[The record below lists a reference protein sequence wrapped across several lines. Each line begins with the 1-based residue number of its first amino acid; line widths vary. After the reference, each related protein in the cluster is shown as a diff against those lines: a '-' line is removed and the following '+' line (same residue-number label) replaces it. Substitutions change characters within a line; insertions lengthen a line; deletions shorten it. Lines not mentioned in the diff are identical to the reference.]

1 LDWIGGGGVGGG
13 GGGGGDGGDGAG
25 DAWELEAEG
34 FDWEGFVAGQPEKVR
49 AWCEEVRCSLT
60 PPPTPPPPPSPSPGA
75 LYLDVRGVA
84 GTYLFYHPYQARSTL
99 MFEGLLDLMRGG
111 RTSLEGDAEG
121 DIIDETPTVL
131 LEVLLDAG
139 GGGGGGSGGGSGGGG
154 SGGGPSVS
162 VRVREGGDEA
172 EARALLPSRP
182 APSDTAR
189 SEKSVAAAL
198 AGLGEAEWAA
208 ATRRMRAA
216 LVAVPAQAAELLQ
229 EAGGGLQQV
238 EQALRA
244 AAERAEAGGGARHG
258 RAAMAL
264 RLQLAGYAG
273 AGAHGATGALREWD
287 AAWAA
292 APEQAAER
300 RVVEAAARARLR
312 RMSGDEVVRARAEL
326 LSGGRVFEL
335 CVEREAEEARQRAT
349 ATAARWRSR
358 AAEGA
363 AAAVEA
369 AAAARTVPREGQ
381 PCNCVP
387 PLPPAEGEEEAH
399 GADCGAEG
407 AEASEGALEVSVA
420 LARCA
425 VALVRAHADA
435 DGKTCRRQLIEM
447 RASAGFVELARRA
460 ARLRTADAA
469 RLGDGARLA
478 FWLNVYNALVLHGCA
493 LHAHELPHGCLRLVR
508 LHARFC
514 YEVGGSLISA
524 IEIEHAV
531 LRKLLPRPA
540 FPGASWLI
548 PKFGAADPR
557 AALAPPP
564 CTLLCFGLAPGTAFA
579 PPLRAYG
586 LGLRERRNTAKD
598 RTAAE
603 SAAAAASGVEL
614 QRVSPEASGWQRV
627 VTELEA
633 NAREHLAATAT
644 LQLDASRQG
653 GLSGEL
659 RLPVQLYWHQ
669 VRRGAGA
676 SKRASPCS
684 PPAPGRPRRPVASPL
699 PHPLAKP
706 TRPKPTSPSPTPY
719 RPTWGRTSVVRW
731 AC

>member
-1 LDWIGGGGVGGG
+1 
-13 GGGGGDGGDGAG
+13 
-25 DAWELEAEG
+25 
-34 FDWEGFVAGQPEKVR
+34 
-49 AWCEEVRCSLT
+49 
-60 PPPTPPPPPSPSPGA
+60 
-75 LYLDVRGVA
+75 
-84 GTYLFYHPYQARSTL
+84 

-121 DIIDETPTVL
+121 DVIDGSPAVL

-139 GGGGGGSGGGSGGGG
+139 GGGGSGDDGGGGCGGG

-162 VRVREGGDEA
+162 FCVWESGGEA
-172 EARALLPSRP
+172 KARALLPSRP

-189 SEKSVAAAL
+189 SEKGVAAAL
-198 AGLGEAEWAA
+198 AELGEAEWAA
-208 ATRRMRAA
+208 ATRRMRLALAA
-216 LVAVPAQAAELLQ
+216 APAQAAERLQ
-229 EAGGGLQQV
+229 AAGGGLHEV

-273 AGAHGATGALREWD
+273 AGAHGAAGALREWD

-292 APEQAAER
+292 APEQTAER
-300 RVVEAAARARLR
+300 RVVEVAARARLR
-312 RMSGDEVVRARAEL
+312 RMSGDEVARARAEL
-326 LSGGRVFEL
+326 RVGGRISEL

-349 ATAARWRSR
+349 ATAARWRSS
-358 AAEGA
+358 ASA
-363 AAAVEA
+363 AAAAEA
-369 AAAARTVPREGQ
+369 AVAARTVPREGQ

-387 PLPPAEGEEEAH
+387 PLPHAEGEE
-399 GADCGAEG
+399 GTGDAEG
-407 AEASEGALEVSVA
+407 AEGVEGSEGALEVSVA

-425 VALVRAHADA
+425 VALARAHADA
-435 DGKTCRRQLIEM
+435 DGKTCKRQLIKM

-493 LHAHELPHGCLRLVR
+493 LHAPELPHGCLRIVR

-514 YEVGGSLISA
+514 YEIGGSTISA

-531 LRKLLPRPA
+531 LRKLLPRPT

-564 CTLLCFGLAPGTAFA
+564 CTLLCFGLVPGTAFA

-586 LGLRERRNTAKD
+586 LGLRERVTAQD
-598 RTAAE
+598 RTTAE

-614 QRVSPEASGWQRV
+614 QRVIPEASGWDRV
-627 VTELEA
+627 VAELEA
-633 NAREHLAATAT
+633 NAREHLAATAA
-644 LQLDASRQG
+644 LQLDASGQG
-653 GLSGEL
+653 GLSAEL
-659 RLPVQLYWHQ
+659 QLPVQLYWHQ
-669 VRRGAGA
+669 V
-676 SKRASPCS
+676 SK
-684 PPAPGRPRRPVASPL
+684 
-699 PHPLAKP
+699 
-706 TRPKPTSPSPTPY
+706 
-719 RPTWGRTSVVRW
+719 
-731 AC
+731 

>member
-1 LDWIGGGGVGGG
+1 
-13 GGGGGDGGDGAG
+13 
-25 DAWELEAEG
+25 
-34 FDWEGFVAGQPEKVR
+34 
-49 AWCEEVRCSLT
+49 
-60 PPPTPPPPPSPSPGA
+60 
-75 LYLDVRGVA
+75 
-84 GTYLFYHPYQARSTL
+84 

-121 DIIDETPTVL
+121 DVIDGSPAVL

-139 GGGGGGSGGGSGGGG
+139 GGGGSGDDGGGGCGGG

-162 VRVREGGDEA
+162 FCVWESGGEA
-172 EARALLPSRP
+172 KARALLPSRP

-189 SEKSVAAAL
+189 SEKGVAAAL
-198 AGLGEAEWAA
+198 AELGEAEWAA
-208 ATRRMRAA
+208 ATRRMRLALAA
-216 LVAVPAQAAELLQ
+216 APAQAAERLQ
-229 EAGGGLQQV
+229 AAGGGLHEV

-273 AGAHGATGALREWD
+273 AGAHGAAGALREWD

-292 APEQAAER
+292 APEQTAER
-300 RVVEAAARARLR
+300 RVVEVAARARLR
-312 RMSGDEVVRARAEL
+312 RMSGDEVVRARAGL
-326 LSGGRVFEL
+326 LVGGRVFEL
-335 CVEREAEEARQRAT
+335 CVEREGEEARQHAT
-349 ATAARWRSR
+349 ATAARWRSS
-358 AAEGA
+358 ASA
-363 AAAVEA
+363 AAAAEA
-369 AAAARTVPREGQ
+369 AIAARTVPREGQ

-387 PLPPAEGEEEAH
+387 PLPHAEGEE
-399 GADCGAEG
+399 GAGDAEGAEG
-407 AEASEGALEVSVA
+407 AEGSEGALEVSVA

-425 VALVRAHADA
+425 VALARAHADA
-435 DGKTCRRQLIEM
+435 DGKTCKRQLIKM

-493 LHAHELPHGCLRLVR
+493 LHAPELPHGCLRIVR

-514 YEVGGSLISA
+514 YEIGGSTISA

-531 LRKLLPRPA
+531 LRKLLPRPT

-564 CTLLCFGLAPGTAFA
+564 CTLLCFGLVPGTAFA

-586 LGLRERRNTAKD
+586 LGLRERVTAQD
-598 RTAAE
+598 RTIAE

-614 QRVSPEASGWQRV
+614 QRVIPEASGWERV
-627 VTELEA
+627 VAELEA
-633 NAREHLAATAT
+633 NAREHLAATAA
-644 LQLDASRQG
+644 LQLDASGQG
-653 GLSGEL
+653 GLSAEL
-659 RLPVQLYWHQ
+659 QLPVQLYWHQ
-669 VRRGAGA
+669 V
-676 SKRASPCS
+676 SK
-684 PPAPGRPRRPVASPL
+684 
-699 PHPLAKP
+699 
-706 TRPKPTSPSPTPY
+706 
-719 RPTWGRTSVVRW
+719 
-731 AC
+731 